1 MIIELH
7 LLQSFPTSNLN
18 RDDLGQPKSVTFGGV
33 LRSRVSSQCLKR
45 SARDLFPEVGL
56 AAGDTAVRT
65 KRLLQKAAAEIAGDA
80 REVSEQDQ
88 DVVREALQQMGFG
101 LDNNDLTQYLLFV
114 SRSAVGKLATYCT
127 KHRERLLKD
136 AEKRRKEKEKQEQAK
151 EKGKGKEK
159 ASDKKKPT
167 GETLTMAREIL
178 DARKSVDIALFG
190 RMIADNKDFNVDA
203 ASQVAH
209 AISTHAVGVE
219 YDFYTAVDDLKPD
232 AEAGADMIGTVDF
245 NAACYYRYANLDLDQ
260 LRLNLFGK
268 DPEADFV
275 DEDLMQRAVSA
286 WLNAFVRAVPS
297 GKQNSMAA
305 LTLPDTLMVVV
316 RDSGTWN
323 LANSFLSP
331 VSGTRVMEDSTARL
345 WEHFTQLREFYG
357 QDEINAVAV
366 SSVSGGLDELKVP
379 DDERA
384 KTLAE
389 LTGKVMDAVRG

>member
-33 LRSRVSSQCLKR
+33 LRSRISSQCLKR
-45 SARDLFPEVGL
+45 SARDLFPDVGL
-56 AAGDTAVRT
+56 TKGDTAVRT
-65 KRLLQKAAAEIAGDA
+65 KRLLQKTAAEIA
-80 REVSEQDQ
+80 ENSEKVSEQDQ

-101 LDNNDLTQYLLFV
+101 LDTNDLTQYLLFV
-114 SRSAVGKLATYCT
+114 SSSAVDKLAAYCSRN
-127 KHRERLLKD
+127 RERLLKD
-136 AEKRRKEKEKQEQAK
+136 SEKRRIEQEKEKEKSQ
-151 EKGKGKEK
+151 GKEK
-159 ASDKKKPT
+159 ASNKKKPT

-219 YDFYTAVDDLKPD
+219 YDFFTAVDDLKPD

-245 NAACYYRYANLDLDQ
+245 NAACYYRYANLNLDQ

-268 DPEADFV
+268 EPATDFV
-275 DEDLMQRAVSA
+275 DEDLMERAVSA
-286 WLNAFVRAVPS
+286 WLHAFVRAVPS

-331 VSGTRVMEDSTARL
+331 VAGTTVMQDSTARM
-345 WEHFTQLREFYG
+345 WQHFTRLREFYV
-357 QDEINAVAV
+357 QDEIRAVAL
-366 SSVSGGLDELKVP
+366 SSVSGSLDGLDVP
-379 DDERA
+379 EGEQADS
-384 KTLAE
+384 LAE
-389 LTGKVMDAVRG
+389 LTDTVTGAVRG